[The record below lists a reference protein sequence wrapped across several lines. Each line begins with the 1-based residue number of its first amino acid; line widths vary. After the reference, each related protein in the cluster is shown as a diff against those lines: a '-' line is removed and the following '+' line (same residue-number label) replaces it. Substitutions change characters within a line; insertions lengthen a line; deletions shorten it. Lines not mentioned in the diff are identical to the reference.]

1 MSQTSP
7 DPQPPAPD
15 GTLPDDALPTEAE
28 LASAREGRVRRAPRY
43 RRFVQ
48 VGALL
53 GAVVGVGAVLVLPS
67 VPTEAGLGVVAFFV
81 GLTGAVLGAVL
92 GAAVA
97 AVVDRRRGR

>member
-7 DPQPPAPD
+7 DPQQPAR
-15 GTLPDDALPTEAE
+15 DDALPTEAE

-53 GAVVGVGAVLVLPS
+53 GAVVGVVAVLVLPS
-67 VPTEAGLGVVAFFV
+67 VPTEAGLGTVAFFV

-92 GAAVA
+92 GAVVA
-97 AVVDRRRGR
+97 AVVDRRSRR